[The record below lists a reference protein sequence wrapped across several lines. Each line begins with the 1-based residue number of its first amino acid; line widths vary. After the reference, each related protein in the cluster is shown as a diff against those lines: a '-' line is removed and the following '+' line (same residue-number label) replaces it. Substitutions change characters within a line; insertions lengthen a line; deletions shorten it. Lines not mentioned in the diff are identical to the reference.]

1 MMGSLPLRMTIAA
14 LPNFIRS
21 RRSDNPVYVL
31 AFALGTNIAVILL
44 FVLASVYWRKDAL
57 ARERLLLAAEQHQR
71 RLMETAKDA
80 HEKTI
85 AYACHQ
91 LRCVAC
97 STMAL

>member
-1 MMGSLPLRMTIAA
+1 
-14 LPNFIRS
+14 
-21 RRSDNPVYVL
+21 
-31 AFALGTNIAVILL
+31 
-44 FVLASVYWRKDAL
+44 
-57 ARERLLLAAEQHQR
+57 LLLAAEQHQR